1 MSEIAKVWFSEAK
14 KLKVGEVLYLR
25 VANKP
30 EQTALALA
38 LEKERTEY
46 SSLETVHASQIF
58 INKTLKN
65 AKQYVTIERKYRA
78 PFTALLQGADGK
90 LAKLTIDP
98 DRKRQIFL
106 MQKDG
111 RSREEVEDALNGLNE
126 NEIEEFYP
134 EEKK

>member
-38 LEKERTEY
+38 LEKERNEFAI
-46 SSLETVHASQIF
+46 LDTVHASQIF

-78 PFTALLQGADGK
+78 PFTAFLQGTDGK
-90 LAKLTIDP
+90 LSKLIIDP

-111 RSREEVEDALNGLNE
+111 KSREEVEDALNGLNE
-126 NEIEEFYP
+126 NEIEEFYS
-134 EEKK
+134 KK